1 MTNHVHLI
9 IGCDERHKISDIIR
23 DLKKYTSVHVVRAI
37 AANIS
42 ESRKDWMLK
51 LFAHA
56 ALKSNKHEKFLF
68 CQQEYHPVEITD
80 HDMFIQKIYYIHDNP
95 VRAGI
100 VFEQHQYVY
109 SIAISYA
116 GGPGLLKI
124 IGLEMQN

>member
-56 ALKSNKHEKFLF
+56 ALKNNKHEKFLF
-68 CQQEYHPVEITD
+68 CS
-80 HDMFIQKIYYIHDNP
+80 
-95 VRAGI
+95 R
-100 VFEQHQYVY
+100 
-109 SIAISYA
+109 SII
-116 GGPGLLKI
+116 P
-124 IGLEMQN
+124 